1 MSGHNWPGGQRG
13 SNGGMYP
20 AWGGAPGAPAPGQ
33 PGYRRESS
41 GGRSGGGNKQEHLKQ
56 AAAQRRKAEAAHA
69 AAEQRR
75 QAGEV
80 AEDLFSAPRRT
91 VSSDFSKLTSTVST
105 EFYFEWVTPH
115 PSQFTFTII
124 ARIYL
129 ILIN

>member
-1 MSGHNWPGGQRG
+1 MYSAWPGQ
-13 SNGGMYP
+13 
-20 AWGGAPGAPAPGQ
+20 GAPAPGQ

-41 GGRSGGGNKQEHLKQ
+41 GGRAGGGGNKQEQLKQ

-91 VSSDFSKLTSTVST
+91 VSTDFTDLTSTVST
-105 EFYFEWVTPH
+105 T
-115 PSQFTFTII
+115 S
-124 ARIYL
+124 
-129 ILIN
+129 